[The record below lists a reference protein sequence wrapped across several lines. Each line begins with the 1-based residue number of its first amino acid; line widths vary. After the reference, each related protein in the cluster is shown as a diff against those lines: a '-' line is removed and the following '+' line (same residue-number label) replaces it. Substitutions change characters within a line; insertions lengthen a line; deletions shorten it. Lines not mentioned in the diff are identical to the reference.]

1 MLDNVV
7 DSIIEMEENPPQ
19 GKNIAMHN
27 WYLPMVNQVG
37 EDKVQWVD
45 DEFRTAIQNELYI
58 LTRKT

>member
-1 MLDNVV
+1 
-7 DSIIEMEENPPQ
+7 MEENPPQ